1 MMRKIIGQH
10 HASGITK
17 DAAANLVFYTE
28 ILGMRLVKK
37 TVNQDDPSMYHLFY
51 ADGTGSPGT
60 DMTFF
65 EIPNVGQTYR
75 GTNSITQIALR
86 VKSDEAIRYFEQRF
100 EQFNVQ
106 HSDAVEI
113 NGRLTIEFEDF
124 EGQRLALVSDANNH
138 GVASGTPWDK
148 SIVPVEFGI
157 TGLGPF
163 KMDVEDVEGFSVVLT
178 EIFGYTQTSSFT
190 HPITAQ
196 TIMTFRSDLG
206 GTGDELQVVHNT
218 NAPER
223 PGKGSMHHIALR
235 VKDEAE
241 LQEWVEFIKE
251 KRIPSSGFVDR
262 HFFKSL
268 YIRTRQG
275 ILIELATDGPGFA
288 INEPMDALGE
298 TLSLPPFLE
307 EKREWIE
314 RQIKPLPKVKR
325 L

>member
-1 MMRKIIGQH
+1 MRKIIGQH

-17 DAAANLVFYTE
+17 DAAENLVFYSE

-37 TVNQDDPSMYHLFY
+37 TVNQDDPSMYHLFF
-51 ADGTGSPGT
+51 ADGLGSPGT
-60 DMTFF
+60 DITFF

-86 VKSDEAIRYFEQRF
+86 VKSDGAIHYFEDRF
-100 EQFNVQ
+100 NQFNVK
-106 HSDAVEI
+106 HSGVVII
-113 NGRLTIEFEDF
+113 NGRLSIEFEDF
-124 EGQRLALVSDANNH
+124 EGQRLALVSDEFNT
-138 GVASGTPWDK
+138 GVPSGTPWEK
-148 SIVPVEFGI
+148 SIVPSEFGI

-163 KMDVEDVEGFSVVLT
+163 KMDVTDVVGFSSVLT
-178 EIFGYTQTSSFT
+178 DIFGYSKTGSFI
-190 HPITAQ
+190 HPITSEE
-196 TIMTFRSDLG
+196 ILTFRSDLG

-241 LQEWVEFIKE
+241 LQEWIEWIKAN
-251 KRIPSSGFVDR
+251 RMASSGFVDR

-275 ILIELATDGPGFA
+275 ILIELATDGPGFD
-288 INEPMDALGE
+288 INEPMESLGE

-307 EKREWIE
+307 AKRDWIE
-314 RQIKPLPKVKR
+314 SQIKPLPPVKH

>member
-1 MMRKIIGQH
+1 MRKILGQH

-17 DAAANLVFYTE
+17 DAAKNLVFYTE

-51 ADGTGSPGT
+51 ADGVANPGT
-60 DMTFF
+60 DITFF
-65 EIPNVGQTYR
+65 EIPNVGNTYR
-75 GTNSITQIALR
+75 GTNSISQIALR
-86 VKSDEAIRYFEQRF
+86 VKSDEAIHYFKERF
-100 EQFNVQ
+100 EQYNV
-106 HSDAVEI
+106 HHDAPIEI
-113 NGRLTIEFEDF
+113 NDRLTLEFEDF
-124 EGQRLALVSDANNH
+124 EGQRLALVSDRTNS
-138 GVASGTPWDK
+138 GVAAGTPWEK

-163 KMDVEDVEGFSVVLT
+163 KMDVQDAEGFSSVLT
-178 EIFGYTQTSSFT
+178 EIFGYISTGTFVHPVTQQE
-190 HPITAQ
+190 IL
-196 TIMTFRSDLG
+196 TFSSDLG

-218 NAPER
+218 EAKER

-235 VKDEAE
+235 VKDEDE
-241 LQEWVEFIKE
+241 LQEWIDFIKGNN
-251 KRIPSSGFVDR
+251 IPSSGFVDR

-275 ILIELATDGPGFA
+275 ILIELATDGPGFDV
-288 INEPMDALGE
+288 NEPLESLGE
-298 TLSLPPFLE
+298 SLSLPPFLE

-314 RQIKPLPKVKR
+314 SQVKPLPEVKH

>member
-1 MMRKIIGQH
+1 MRKIIGQH

-17 DAAANLVFYTE
+17 DAAENLVFYTE

-60 DMTFF
+60 DLTFF
-65 EIPNVGQTYR
+65 EIPNVGQTYH

-86 VKSDEAIRYFEQRF
+86 VKSDEAIRYFEERF
-100 EQFNVQ
+100 DQFNVK
-106 HSDAVEI
+106 HSGTVEI
-113 NGRLTIEFEDF
+113 NNRLSIEFEDF
-124 EGQRLALVSDANNH
+124 EGQRLALVSDANNS
-138 GVASGTPWDK
+138 GVATGTPWEK
-148 SIVPVEFGI
+148 SIVPAEFGI

-163 KMDVEDVEGFSVVLT
+163 KMDVEDVEGFSSVLT
-178 EIFGYTQTSSFT
+178 EIFGYTKKGLFI
-190 HPITAQ
+190 HPITEQ
-196 TIMTFRSDLG
+196 NIITFSSDLG
-206 GTGDELQVVHNT
+206 GNGDELQVVHNMST
-218 NAPER
+218 PER

-241 LQEWVEFIKE
+241 LQEWIEFIKAN
-251 KRIPSSGFVDR
+251 RIPSSGFVDR

-268 YIRTRQG
+268 YIRTPQG

-288 INEPMDALGE
+288 INEPMESLGE

-314 RQIKPLPKVKR
+314 AHVKPLPAVKHI
-325 L
+325 

>member
-1 MMRKIIGQH
+1 MRKIIGQH

-17 DAAANLVFYTE
+17 DAAENLVFYAE

-51 ADGTGSPGT
+51 ADATGSPGT
-60 DMTFF
+60 DITFF
-65 EIPNVGQTYR
+65 EIPSVGHTYH

-86 VKSDEAIRYFEQRF
+86 VKSDEAVKYFEKRF
-100 EQFNVQ
+100 NQFNVK
-106 HSDAVEI
+106 HSGAVVI
-113 NGRLTIEFEDF
+113 NGRLSIEFEDF
-124 EGQRLALVSDANNH
+124 EGQRLAIVSDVNNH
-138 GVASGTPWDK
+138 GVASGSPWEK
-148 SIVPVEFGI
+148 SSVPVEYGI

-163 KMDVEDVEGFSVVLT
+163 KMDVEDIEGFRTVLT
-178 EIFGYTQTSSFT
+178 EIFGYQLIGSFIHPLT
-190 HPITAQ
+190 HQEIYTLSA
-196 TIMTFRSDLG
+196 DLG
-206 GTGDELQVVHNT
+206 GTGDELQIVHNT

-241 LQEWVEFIKE
+241 LQEWVQYLNALKL
-251 KRIPSSGFVDR
+251 PTSGFVDR

-275 ILIELATDGPGFA
+275 ILIELATDGPGFHV
-288 INEPMDALGE
+288 NEPLETLGE
-298 TLSLPPFLE
+298 SLSLPPFLE

-314 RQIKPLPKVKR
+314 SQIKPLPPVKQIK
-325 L
+325 